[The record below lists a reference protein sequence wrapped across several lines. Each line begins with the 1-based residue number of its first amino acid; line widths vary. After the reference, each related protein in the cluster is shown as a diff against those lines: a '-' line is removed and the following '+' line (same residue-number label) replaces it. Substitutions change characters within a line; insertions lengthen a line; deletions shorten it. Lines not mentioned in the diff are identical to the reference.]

1 MNGET
6 TLQQR
11 YEALQ
16 IRLTRACQAAG
27 RPRDQVALLAV
38 SKTFPAEAVMALA
51 RCGQYQFGENY
62 LQEALGKMAECA
74 ALALPR
80 ALEWHFIGPIQSNKT
95 RPIAEHFDWVHSV
108 DRERIARRLA
118 EQRPA
123 HLPPLQVC
131 VQVNIGAED
140 TKSGCEPAQALEL
153 ARVVA
158 QLPRLQLRGLMAIP
172 KPLPDMGA
180 QRAQFAQVLA
190 LYEQLRQAGLPLDT
204 LSMGMSDDLEAAVWE
219 GATLVRVGSALF
231 GRRPPAIAA
240 VAAPAQD

>member
-11 YEALQ
+11 YEALE
-16 IRLTRACQAAG
+16 IRLTQACQAAG
-27 RPRDQVALLAV
+27 RPRDAVSLLAV
-38 SKTFPAEAVMALA
+38 SKTFPAQAVMALA
-51 RCGQYQFGENY
+51 GCGQYRFGENY
-62 LQEALGKMAECA
+62 LQEALGKIGECA
-74 ALALPR
+74 ACALPR

-108 DRERIARRLA
+108 DRERIALRLA

-140 TKSGCEPAQALEL
+140 SKSGCEPAQALEL
-153 ARVVA
+153 ARMVN
-158 QLPRLQLRGLMAIP
+158 QLPRLRLRGLMAIP
-172 KPLPDMGA
+172 RPLPDIAA
-180 QRAQFAQVLA
+180 QREQFAQVRA
-190 LYEQLRQAGLPLDT
+190 LYEALRQDGLPLDT

-231 GRRPPAIAA
+231 GRRPAA
-240 VAAPAQD
+240 TAADAAPA